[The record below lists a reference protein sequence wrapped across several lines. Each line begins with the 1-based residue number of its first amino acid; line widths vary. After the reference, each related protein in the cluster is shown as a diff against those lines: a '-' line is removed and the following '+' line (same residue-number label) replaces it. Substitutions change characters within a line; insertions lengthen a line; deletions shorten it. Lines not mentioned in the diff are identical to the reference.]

1 MTSTRRRLLALAA
14 APRGRVALSVV
25 LGAATVLCG
34 VGLMATAGFLISR
47 AAERPAVL
55 SLTVAIVCVRF
66 FGLARPVARY
76 LERVASHDL
85 ALRVLA
91 AARVRAYERIEPLAP
106 ARLDAYR
113 RGDLLSRMVGDI
125 DSLQSLHLRGT
136 LPPLVALSSGAVS
149 VAVTAAILPAA
160 AVILAGG
167 LAAGAVA
174 VPLVLGAVRRRLGT
188 REAAARGALTSELV
202 ET

>member
-1 MTSTRRRLLALAA
+1 
-14 APRGRVALSVV
+14 
-25 LGAATVLCG
+25 
-34 VGLMATAGFLISR
+34 
-47 AAERPAVL
+47 
-55 SLTVAIVCVRF
+55 
-66 FGLARPVARY
+66 
-76 LERVASHDL
+76 
-85 ALRVLA
+85 VLA
-91 AARVRAYERIEPLAP
+91 TARVRAYERIEPLAP

-125 DSLQSLHLRGT
+125 DSLQNLHLRGT

-167 LAAGAVA
+167 LAAGGVA

-202 ET
+202 ETVGGAPELAVYGRTNDRLDALATADAELVRVARR